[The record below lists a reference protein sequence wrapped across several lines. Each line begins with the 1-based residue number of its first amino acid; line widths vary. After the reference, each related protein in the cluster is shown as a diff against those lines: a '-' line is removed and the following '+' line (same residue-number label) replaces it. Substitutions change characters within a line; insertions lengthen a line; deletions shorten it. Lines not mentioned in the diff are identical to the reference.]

1 MDEKKKVVK
10 KSTKKKVVK
19 KLPKKKATKKK
30 ATKKKETKKKKV
42 AKSEDS
48 IELSS
53 ITPEVKDIE
62 FLYKLPVK
70 PKYEEEIIAM
80 MDAKGFEVYD
90 IGSSCIPGKRNLN
103 FRKK

>member
-19 KLPKKKATKKK
+19 KLPKKK